1 MFFLLVVLS
10 PLGHVLGDTFSSTS
24 EMAELAR
31 REEELVGRLR
41 AHREELGRM
50 LEQARRLQARV
61 GSGIHREVGEA
72 VEVEVEDEDSTA
84 ELKLLLDGLPGQEEM
99 EGAAQG
105 IFLLQVPH

>member
-41 AHREELGRM
+41 AHREELGRR

-72 VEVEVEDEDSTA
+72 VKVEAKAEVEDE
-84 ELKLLLDGLPGQEEM
+84 LKFLLDGLPGQEEM

-105 IFLLQVPH
+105 IFLLQVPL